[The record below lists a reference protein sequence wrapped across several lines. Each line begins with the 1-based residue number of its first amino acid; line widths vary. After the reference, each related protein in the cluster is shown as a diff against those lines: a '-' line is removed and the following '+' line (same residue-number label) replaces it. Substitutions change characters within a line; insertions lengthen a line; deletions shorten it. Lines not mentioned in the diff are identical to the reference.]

1 MSTQIVEPH
10 TAQRGLSSA
19 EVAERV
25 AAGQVNVLPIAP
37 SRTVREIIAANLL
50 TRFNFIL
57 GLLLVVILFVAPIQ
71 DAFFGLVLV
80 VNAAIGIVQELRAK
94 HTLEKLKVISAPR
107 VTAIRNGRPTTIVTE
122 GIVVGD
128 LLLVASGDQIVVDG
142 KVQES
147 SGIEVD
153 ESLLTGESDPVA
165 KRVGDTMRSGSVV
178 MAGSAHMIATKVGT
192 AAYASQLALEAKR
205 FTLTNSELKGGID
218 TIMRWIG
225 WGLLPIGGILMYAQR
240 DLEGGYFEAAQGAV
254 AGMVAMIPQGLVLL
268 TSVAF
273 AVAVIRLGRHRTLV
287 QELPSV
293 EMLARVD
300 TICFDKTGTL
310 TKGRLE
316 LLDVHPVRG
325 ELDRSTIS
333 GLGALARADRS
344 PNATVAAIA
353 AETADPGWSPTR
365 LVAFSSARGW
375 SGAGFHDHGIWF
387 IGRADAMTSDAALL
401 TRCDEYAKQGHRV
414 LILSA
419 GPDEARHPKQA
430 EPHAIIVLGDELRPE
445 VIDTIS
451 YFRDQ
456 GVATKVISG
465 DHPATVGA
473 IARGAG
479 LTGEAIDATKLPS
492 DDKRLG
498 MIVEQYE
505 IFGRVTPHTKQ
516 RIIRAMQANG
526 HIVAMTGDGVN
537 DVLALKDADIGIAMG
552 SGSHASRAVAQMVLL
567 DSRFDALPKVVD
579 EGRRIIAN
587 IERVANLF
595 LTKTVYAILIV
606 IATAV
611 TQLAFPFLPRH
622 LSLVG
627 SLTIGIPGFFL
638 ALEKTSAR
646 SEPGFL
652 RRAWK
657 FALPTGTLAAAASFA
672 AYGLA
677 QSEDA
682 ILETSR
688 STATMVLAAV
698 GLFALAIVSRPL
710 TPARQT
716 LVAAMGGIFAWF
728 LISPS
733 WRVFWALP
741 FPRPVVIFAGVGI
754 AAITGAVMY
763 AALRTL
769 GWYRLGLDFFSQPQ
783 ALDKL
788 RTRVEHRW
796 QRAKVAAAQPDRVQD
811 TRAPFMSR
819 VRLRDDPHNKAPHI
833 AEEAEEAEEAE
844 YSDSRPTQI
853 AIDLT
858 DDTQL
863 TLPVHEP

>member
-1 MSTQIVEPH
+1 MSTRIVEPQ
-10 TAQRGLSSA
+10 TAQEGLSSA
-19 EVAERV
+19 EVAERG
-25 AAGQVNVLPIAP
+25 AAGQANVLPVAP
-37 SRTVREIIAANLL
+37 SRTVRDIVAANLL

-57 GLLLVVILFVAPIQ
+57 GLLIVVILFVAPIQ

-94 HTLEKLKVISAPR
+94 RTLEQLKVISAPQ
-107 VTAIRNGRPTTIVTE
+107 VTAIRNKQTTTIATHE
-122 GIVVGD
+122 IVIGD
-128 LLLVASGDQIVVDG
+128 LLFVATGDQIVVDG
-142 KVQES
+142 EVQES

-153 ESLLTGESDPVA
+153 ESLLTGESDPIA
-165 KRVGDTMRSGSVV
+165 KRIGDTLRSGSVV
-178 MAGSAHMIATKVGT
+178 MAGSAHMLATKVGT

-205 FTLTNSELKGGID
+205 FTLTDSELKGGID

-225 WGLLPIGGILMYAQR
+225 WALLPIGGVLMYTQR
-240 DLEGGYFEAAQGAV
+240 DLDGGYFQAAQGAV

-273 AVAVIRLGRHRTLV
+273 AVAVVRLGRHRILV

-316 LLDVHPVRG
+316 LLDVYPITG
-325 ELDRSTIS
+325 ELDRSTLM
-333 GLGALARADRS
+333 GLGALSRADRS

-353 AETADPGWSPTR
+353 AETANPGWVATR
-365 LVAFSSARGW
+365 LVAFSSSRGW
-375 SGAGFHDHGIWF
+375 SGAGFRDQGIWF
-387 IGRADAMTSDAALL
+387 IGRPDAMSSDPDLQ
-401 TRCDEYAKQGHRV
+401 TRCDVYAQQGHRV
-414 LILSA
+414 LVLAS

-430 EPHAIIVLGDELRPE
+430 TPRAIVVLGDELRPE

-451 YFRDQ
+451 YFHNQ
-456 GVATKVISG
+456 GVSTKVISG
-465 DHPATVGA
+465 DHPATVAA
-473 IARGAG
+473 IAKAAG
-479 LTGEAIDATKLPS
+479 LSGDAMDATRLP
-492 DDKRLG
+492 DDEKRLR
-498 MIVEQYE
+498 MLVEQYE

-567 DSRFDALPKVVD
+567 DGRFDALPKVVD

-587 IERVANLF
+587 IERVTNLF

-622 LSLVG
+622 LTLVG

-646 SEPGFL
+646 TEPGFL
-652 RRAWK
+652 YRAWR

-688 STATMVLAAV
+688 STATLVLASV
-698 GLFALAIVSRPL
+698 GIFALAVISRPL

-716 LVAAMGGIFAWF
+716 LAATMAGLFAFF
-728 LISPS
+728 LLIPS
-733 WRVFWALP
+733 WREFWALP
-741 FPRPVVIFAGVGI
+741 LPRPVVMFASVGI
-754 AAITGAVMY
+754 AAVTGSVMY
-763 AALRTL
+763 LALRTL
-769 GWYRLGLDFFSQPQ
+769 GWYRLGINFFSQPQ
-783 ALDKL
+783 ALDRL
-788 RTRVEHRW
+788 RIQAQTNWR
-796 QRAKVAAAQPDRVQD
+796 RAKVAVAQPDRSE
-811 TRAPFMSR
+811 TSRAPFMTR
-819 VRLRDDPHNKAPHI
+819 VQITEDTALEHAKPEQVVDPAPKQT
-833 AEEAEEAEEAE
+833 
-844 YSDSRPTQI
+844 S
-853 AIDLT
+853 IDVS

-863 TLPVHEP
+863 TLPATDA

>member
-1 MSTQIVEPH
+1 MSTPGSEPQ
-10 TAQRGLSSA
+10 TAHGGLSTA

-25 AAGQVNVLPIAP
+25 AAGHVNVLPIAP
-37 SRTVREIIAANLL
+37 SRTVRDIVMANLV
-50 TRFNFIL
+50 TRFNLVI
-57 GLLLVVILFVAPIQ
+57 GLLLIVILFVAPIQ
-71 DAFFGLVLV
+71 DALFGMVLV
-80 VNAAIGIVQELRAK
+80 VNAAIGIIQELRAK
-94 HTLEKLKVISAPR
+94 RTLEQLKVVSAPR
-107 VTAIRNGRPTTIVTE
+107 VTAMRDGQAATIATDA
-122 GIVVGD
+122 IVIGD
-128 LLLVASGDQIVVDG
+128 LLLVSAGDQIVVDG
-142 KVQES
+142 EVVDS

-165 KRVGDTMRSGSVV
+165 KRPGETLRSGSVV
-178 MAGSAHMIATKVGT
+178 MAGSAYMVATKVGT

-205 FTLTNSELKGGID
+205 FTLTNSELKSGID

-225 WGLLPIGGILMYAQR
+225 WSLLPIGAVLVYSQR
-240 DLEGGYFEAAQGAV
+240 DLEGGYTEAARGAV

-268 TSVAF
+268 TSIAF
-273 AVAVIRLGRHRTLV
+273 AVAVVRLGRQRTLV

-300 TICFDKTGTL
+300 TVCFDKTGTL

-316 LLDVHPVRG
+316 LIDVHAVTG
-325 ELDRSTIS
+325 ELDRTTLF
-333 GLGALARADRS
+333 GLGALSRADRS

-375 SGAGFHDHGIWF
+375 SGAGFKDQGIWF
-387 IGRADAMTSDAALL
+387 IGRADAITGDSELL
-401 TRCDEYAKQGHRV
+401 ARCEEYAEQGHRV
-414 LILSA
+414 LVLAA
-419 GPDEARHPKQA
+419 GSEEARHPKQA
-430 EPHAIIVLGDELRPE
+430 EPRAIVVLGDELRPE
-445 VIDTIS
+445 VTDTIS
-451 YFRDQ
+451 YFHRQ

-465 DHPATVGA
+465 DHPSTVAA

-479 LTGEAIDATKLPS
+479 LTGDVVDATRLPDDDAKLRMLV
-492 DDKRLG
+492 DRFN
-498 MIVEQYE
+498 IY
-505 IFGRVTPHTKQ
+505 GRVTPHTKQ

-567 DSRFDALPKVVD
+567 DGRFDALPRVVD

-595 LTKTVYAILIV
+595 LTKTVYAILLA

-611 TQLAFPFLPRH
+611 SQLAFPFLPRH
-622 LSLVG
+622 LSLVA

-646 SEPGFL
+646 SESGFL

-677 QSEDA
+677 QTEDA
-682 ILETSR
+682 VLETAR
-688 STATMVLAAV
+688 SSATMVLAAV
-698 GLFALAIVSRPL
+698 GLFALAVISRPL
-710 TPARQT
+710 TPARQA
-716 LVAAMGGIFAWF
+716 LVASMTAIFGF
-728 LISPS
+728 IMLNPGY
-733 WRVFWALP
+733 REFWALP
-741 FPRPVVIFAGVGI
+741 MPRLVVIFASVGI
-754 AAITGAVMY
+754 AAITGSVMY
-763 AALRTL
+763 LALRTL
-769 GWYRLGLDFFSQPQ
+769 GWYRLGLHFFSQPQ

-788 RTRVEHRW
+788 RARVERSW
-796 QRAKVAAAQPDRVQD
+796 TRAKVATAQVEEPTSRR
-811 TRAPFMSR
+811 TPFMSR
-819 VRLRDDPHNKAPHI
+819 VHI
-833 AEEAEEAEEAE
+833 ADDEPAHANEPEA
-844 YSDSRPTQI
+844 DSSNDEDTEPEQI
-853 AIDLT
+853 AIDIS

-863 TLPVHEP
+863 SLPVASD